1 MADGCYFLHTGIH
14 SEQTRKAFGGI
25 ILFQKKEVIYSGTI
39 GVCVVE
45 DIVRLADSKKEAYNY
60 YLLRSVY
67 DRTKKAYIPVENHTV
82 QLRNLITL
90 QEALALREA
99 ADFDERSE
107 QERGEAAYVIE
118 KAQAPKGKK
127 QSRERK
133 VSENSENIVQSD

>member
-1 MADGCYFLHTGIH
+1 M
-14 SEQTRKAFGGI
+14 
-25 ILFQKKEVIYSGTI
+25 FQKKEVIYSGTI

-99 ADFDERSE
+99 ADFDERLSL
-107 QERGEAAYVIE
+107 IH
-118 KAQAPKGKK
+118 
-127 QSRERK
+127 
-133 VSENSENIVQSD
+133 I

>member
-1 MADGCYFLHTGIH
+1 M
-14 SEQTRKAFGGI
+14 
-25 ILFQKKEVIYSGTI
+25 FQKKEVIYSGTI

-99 ADFDERSE
+99 ADFDEFI
-107 QERGEAAYVIE
+107 EALSLCGYAGT
-118 KAQAPKGKK
+118 P
-127 QSRERK
+127 
-133 VSENSENIVQSD
+133 